1 VASPN
6 HREATSTRPD
16 AVVFA
21 AIRGRDII
29 LIRYN
34 MQTEMGRSEYIETTK
49 RIRRR
54 EFLIKALASGGVASR
69 YLGSPAFFVAKNI
82 FSQVPQTYTSNPN
95 SKELVTANVDFF
107 VRNHFT
113 TPKISD
119 EAWRLEIGGL
129 VSKPLKLSYSDL
141 LLMASV
147 RRPSTLE
154 CAGNATGGAGVGTA
168 VWSGLPLGEL
178 LQQAG
183 VKPGTTTIVFY
194 GADSGEGENVPPGT
208 HFARAI
214 PLEKAMEPATL
225 LAYEMNGEP
234 LPAEHGFP
242 LRVLVP
248 GWYGMDSV
256 KWLTR
261 IEVLDRPF
269 KGYFQD
275 EKYVALRAQGAS
287 RPLTFIQVNSKF
299 LRPSEGEEIR
309 GKTYRVEG
317 VAWAGERKIARVEV
331 RVGGGAWQAANLSV
345 SPSALIWTPWS
356 YEWQVPTSGRY
367 TLEVRATDT
376 ESGSQPEVRDPDR
389 KDPYELNTPHSVN
402 VTVP

>member
-1 VASPN
+1 
-6 HREATSTRPD
+6 
-16 AVVFA
+16 
-21 AIRGRDII
+21 
-29 LIRYN
+29 
-34 MQTEMGRSEYIETTK
+34 MQTERDRSKDGTTTK
-49 RIRRR
+49 GIGRR
-54 EFLIKALASGGVASR
+54 EFLLKALVSGGLASR
-69 YLGSPAFFVAKNI
+69 SMGSPALLLAKNI
-82 FSQVPQTYTSNPN
+82 FSPAPQTNTSNQN
-95 SKELVTANVDFF
+95 SKELVTSNVDFF
-107 VRNHFT
+107 VRNHFA

-141 LLMASV
+141 LLMRSV
-147 RRPSTLE
+147 RRASTLE

-183 VKPGTTTIVFY
+183 LKSGATTIVFH

-242 LRVLVP
+242 LRALVP

-261 IEVLDRPF
+261 IEVLDQPF

-275 EKYVALRAQGAS
+275 EKYVALGAHGAS
-287 RPLTFIQVNSKF
+287 RSLTFIQVNSKF

-309 GKTYRVEG
+309 GKTYQVEG

-331 RVGGGAWQAANLSV
+331 RVSSGAWQAANLSA
-345 SPSALIWTPWS
+345 SPAALIWTPWS

-367 TLEVRATDT
+367 SLEVRATDA
-376 ESGSQPEVRDPDR
+376 EGGSQPEVRDSDR

-402 VTVP
+402 VIVH

>member
-1 VASPN
+1 
-6 HREATSTRPD
+6 
-16 AVVFA
+16 
-21 AIRGRDII
+21 
-29 LIRYN
+29 
-34 MQTEMGRSEYIETTK
+34 MQTEANGLIHRNTAKGIG
-49 RIRRR
+49 RR
-54 EFLIKALASGGVASR
+54 EFLLKVLASGGLASR
-69 YLGSPAFFVAKNI
+69 YLGRPAGLLLAKNI
-82 FSQVPQTYTSNPN
+82 FGQAPQTISSQNT
-95 SKELVTANVDFF
+95 KELVTPNIDFF
-107 VRNHFT
+107 IRNHFA

-119 EAWRLEIGGL
+119 EAWQLEIGGL

-141 LLMASV
+141 LLMPSV

-154 CAGNATGGAGVGTA
+154 CAGNASGGAGVGTA
-168 VWSGLPLGEL
+168 VWAGLPLGDL

-183 VKPGTTTIVFY
+183 LKPGATTIVFH

-214 PLEKAMEPATL
+214 PLEKALEPATL

-242 LRVLVP
+242 LRALVP

-261 IEVLDRPF
+261 IEVLEQPF

-275 EKYVALRAQGAS
+275 EKYVSLGAHGAS
-287 RPLTFIQVNSKF
+287 RPITSIEVNSKF

-309 GKTYRVEG
+309 VKTYRAEG

-331 RVGGGAWQAANLSV
+331 RVGSGAWQLANLSA
-345 SPSALIWTPWS
+345 SPSAMIWSLWS
-356 YEWQVPTSGRY
+356 YEWQVPSAGRY
-367 TLEVRATDT
+367 TLEVRATDA
-376 ESGSQPEVRDPDR
+376 EGRSQPEVRDPDR
-389 KDPYELNTPHSVN
+389 KDPYELNTPHRVN

>member
-1 VASPN
+1 MN
-6 HREATSTRPD
+6 
-16 AVVFA
+16 
-21 AIRGRDII
+21 
-29 LIRYN
+29 
-34 MQTEMGRSEYIETTK
+34 RSDHHKTTK
-49 RIRRR
+49 GIGRRD
-54 EFLIKALASGGVASR
+54 FLIKALVSGGLAWR
-69 YLGSPAFFVAKNI
+69 HLGRPADLLFAKNA
-82 FSQVPQTYTSNPN
+82 FSQAPQTNTSSPN
-95 SKELVTANVDFF
+95 TKELVTSNIDFF
-107 VRNHFT
+107 IRNHFT
-113 TPKISD
+113 APKISD
-119 EAWRLEIGGL
+119 DAWQLEIGGL

-141 LLMASV
+141 LLMPSV

-154 CAGNATGGAGVGTA
+154 CAGNASGGAGVGTA
-168 VWSGLPLGEL
+168 VWSGFPLRDL

-183 VKPGTTTIVFY
+183 LKPGATTIVFH

-214 PLEKAMEPATL
+214 PLEKAMEPGTL

-242 LRVLVP
+242 LRALVP
-248 GWYGMDSV
+248 SWYGMDSV

-261 IEVLDRPF
+261 IEVLEPPF

-275 EKYVALRAQGAS
+275 EKYVSLGAHGAS
-287 RPLTFIQVNSKF
+287 RPITVIRVNSKF
-299 LRPSEGEEIR
+299 LRPLEGEEIR
-309 GKTYRVEG
+309 AKTYRAEG

-331 RVGGGAWQAANLSV
+331 RVGGGAWQPANLSA
-345 SPSALIWTPWS
+345 SSSTLIWSRWS

-367 TLEVRATDT
+367 VLEVRATD
-376 ESGSQPEVRDPDR
+376 EGGGSQPDVRDPDR